1 MKIYRQSLLL
11 GLLLVL
17 ILIYFSASF
26 LYDSKFAV
34 YVKPLII
41 PCFCLYLYFE
51 RNEKLSKKY
60 FLFVLFFY
68 LGETALLFMD
78 NLPFLYKTS
87 MFFYLLSYLC
97 LINLAYPFVK
107 SLNLLSEIKIYELII
122 FSLIISVLV
131 FVLNVI
137 FDSETGLFLNTI
149 IVINA
154 ISAIFL
160 MIVSFLYLK
169 ETFNNKSINFFFGA
183 FCIFFSDIISA
194 LNFYYL
200 EDFKLNFLE
209 RILHFLGFYLV
220 YLFSLNKTVKE

>member
-1 MKIYRQSLLL
+1 MYKKNISL

-26 LYDSKFAV
+26 LYDYKLAV

-41 PCFCLYLYFE
+41 PSFCLFVYFE
-51 RNEKLSKKY
+51 RKQKLPKKY

-68 LGETALLFMD
+68 LGETALIFMD
-78 NLPFLYKTS
+78 ILPFLYKTS

-97 LINLAYPFVK
+97 IINLAYPFVK
-107 SLNLLSEIKIYELII
+107 SLNLLNEIRIYELII

-137 FDSETGLFLNTI
+137 FELETNLFLNII
-149 IVINA
+149 IVLNA
-154 ISAIFL
+154 VSAILL

-169 ETFNNKSINFFFGA
+169 EMFDNKSINFFLGA
-183 FCIFFSDIISA
+183 FCIFFSDVISA

-209 RILHFLGFYLV
+209 RIMHFLGFYFI
-220 YLFSLNKTVKE
+220 YLFSINKPVKE